1 MTVTVR
7 PMGLPGLGHR
17 AARSAWLAQAD
28 GEARQ
33 LAVLYIASTGTGIS
47 RLGQYRDLCEDV
59 EALLSSKMTVF
70 EEFALLLAG
79 GASNHYDYKGLS
91 IAGVTRLSA
100 GVDPGWWSR
109 LLRACF
115 EESTEPEK
123 IRSSAKRV
131 HEASQRLLEIAWP
144 DLPRSDW
151 LHAYRLRPNQAA
163 ALALKSIQ
171 QASSSSGQTGDRPTL
186 RQFNA
191 LPVRMTREEAVAA
204 LMPQVSWDAQVHAD
218 TVELRET
225 MVIEAIAS
233 GGVVLQ
239 LRLLDTEDRLRILGS
254 VTCSPHDRL
263 RSIIECTPMPPD
275 EARKH
280 LTCAQPAHRC
290 SLVLNPWVDGETTS
304 AAVRKAA
311 FEASPSDDYAQGAVG
326 TLIWLEV
333 LLVARGWL
341 DPEVIGKA
349 YNDLV
354 RLAAGCQGAST
365 IAHTRWNERSRL
377 DGAALGLV
385 VADGVPPVNPE
396 VAALVREKLRSEGNY
411 VSSWIVSLL
420 PKDARLLCA
429 TAALAANQPGFLVN
443 GATDDILLEM
453 PEEARVLAARH
464 GQGTTLQSLS
474 GDPSVR
480 VRQHVARN
488 IRTPV
493 RTLRLLVRDPEP
505 KVSTQVARNNAV
517 TQDVLA
523 EMAALGGA
531 PAKAASRAVLM
542 RIRATG

>member
-1 MTVTVR
+1 M
-7 PMGLPGLGHR
+7 
-17 AARSAWLAQAD
+17 
-28 GEARQ
+28 
-33 LAVLYIASTGTGIS
+33 
-47 RLGQYRDLCEDV
+47 
-59 EALLSSKMTVF
+59 
-70 EEFALLLAG
+70 
-79 GASNHYDYKGLS
+79 
-91 IAGVTRLSA
+91 
-100 GVDPGWWSR
+100 
-109 LLRACF
+109 
-115 EESTEPEK
+115 
-123 IRSSAKRV
+123 
-131 HEASQRLLEIAWP
+131 
-144 DLPRSDW
+144 
-151 LHAYRLRPNQAA
+151 
-163 ALALKSIQ
+163 
-171 QASSSSGQTGDRPTL
+171 
-186 RQFNA
+186 
-191 LPVRMTREEAVAA
+191 
-204 LMPQVSWDAQVHAD
+204 
-218 TVELRET
+218 
-225 MVIEAIAS
+225 
-233 GGVVLQ
+233 
-239 LRLLDTEDRLRILGS
+239 
-254 VTCSPHDRL
+254 
-263 RSIIECTPMPPD
+263 
-275 EARKH
+275 
-280 LTCAQPAHRC
+280 
-290 SLVLNPWVDGETTS
+290 
-304 AAVRKAA
+304 
-311 FEASPSDDYAQGAVG
+311 
-326 TLIWLEV
+326 
-333 LLVARGWL
+333 ARGWL

-517 TQDVLA
+517 AQDVLA

-531 PAKAASRAVLM
+531 PAQAASRAVLM